1 MNSLTAVQK
10 RPGKSQIKS
19 LHRQSAF
26 GSSPTGNL
34 VSGSSRFSFM
44 TKLNAISPRNTMAI
58 SAMLMLSPGLAHAQ
72 DATAPMTDAPVLSAP
87 ATTTTA
93 PTTTAP
99 TIVIPTPSPEPTIAP
114 EAGTTAATTPAT
126 AEPPVRAAPQ
136 PRIRASTRPSPS
148 ESTATTASAVPLVAP
163 VAAVAPPAPAPAAD
177 APPVATVDDLA
188 VANGDATP
196 EWALPVGA
204 AVTLLVLG
212 GIGLAMTRRRRAY
225 EADVDFVPPVTSRPP
240 ARPLAETRAA
250 LPAPRMVPTAPAH
263 AMTPIAPMASTSE
276 REALVERIVASPPDA
291 ANPFTSRKARRRRAR
306 IMVQSMTVRSDAP
319 ARSAERP
326 VIRQPEYARV

>member
-93 PTTTAP
+93 PT
-99 TIVIPTPSPEPTIAP
+99 IVIPTPAPEPTIAP
-114 EAGTTAATTPAT
+114 EAVTTATTTPAT

-163 VAAVAPPAPAPAAD
+163 AAAVAPPAPAPAAD

-250 LPAPRMVPTAPAH
+250 LPAPRMVPMVPTAPAL

-319 ARSAERP
+319 ARRAERP

>member
-1 MNSLTAVQK
+1 
-10 RPGKSQIKS
+10 
-19 LHRQSAF
+19 
-26 GSSPTGNL
+26 
-34 VSGSSRFSFM
+34 
-44 TKLNAISPRNTMAI
+44 
-58 SAMLMLSPGLAHAQ
+58 
-72 DATAPMTDAPVLSAP
+72 MTDAPVLSAP

-93 PTTTAP
+93 PT
-99 TIVIPTPSPEPTIAP
+99 IVIPTPAPEPTIAP
-114 EAGTTAATTPAT
+114 EAVTTATTTPAT

-148 ESTATTASAVPLVAP
+148 ESTAPTASAVPLVAP
-163 VAAVAPPAPAPAAD
+163 AAAVAPPAPAPAAD

-204 AVTLLVLG
+204 AATFLVLG

-250 LPAPRMVPTAPAH
+250 LPAPRMVPMVPTAPAL

-319 ARSAERP
+319 ARRAERP

>member
-19 LHRQSAF
+19 LHRQSAV

-44 TKLNAISPRNTMAI
+44 KKLNAISPRNTMAI

-93 PTTTAP
+93 PT
-99 TIVIPTPSPEPTIAP
+99 IVIPTPAPEPTIAP
-114 EAGTTAATTPAT
+114 EAVTTATTTPAT

-148 ESTATTASAVPLVAP
+148 ESTAPTASAVPLVAP

-204 AVTLLVLG
+204 AATFLVLG

-250 LPAPRMVPTAPAH
+250 LPAPRMVPMVPTAPAL

-319 ARSAERP
+319 ARRAERP